1 MNVSITESRA
11 ETKKIEM
18 ETRNELCT
26 QFEGQLIEVIYW
38 VSIYI
43 VSNFSTK
50 QLTQY
55 SMII

>member
-38 VSIYI
+38 VSNI
-43 VSNFSTK
+43 SCPNLFT
-50 QLTQY
+50 
-55 SMII
+55 

>member
-38 VSIYI
+38 VSIYR
-43 VSNFSTK
+43 VQFFYQTVNTV
-50 QLTQY
+50 
-55 SMII
+55 